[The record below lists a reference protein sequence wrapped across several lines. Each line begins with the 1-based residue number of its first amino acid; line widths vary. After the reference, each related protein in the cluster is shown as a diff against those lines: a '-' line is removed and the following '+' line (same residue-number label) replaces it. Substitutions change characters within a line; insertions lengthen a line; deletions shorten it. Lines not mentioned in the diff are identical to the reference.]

1 MVAPLA
7 GEPRTHNRV
16 SLDQARR
23 NAMTDKTLKTGDKV
37 SWKSH
42 GGTAHGK
49 VVKKQTTPTKIKSHE
64 VKASKD
70 NPQYIV
76 ETNDGMKAAHKA
88 GALKKD

>member
-1 MVAPLA
+1 
-7 GEPRTHNRV
+7 
-16 SLDQARR
+16 
-23 NAMTDKTLKTGDKV
+23 MTEITLKAGDKV

-49 VVKKQTTPTKIKSHE
+49 VVKKQTTPTRIKRHE

-76 ETNDGMKAAHKA
+76 ETDEGKKAAHKA
-88 GALKKD
+88 GALRKD